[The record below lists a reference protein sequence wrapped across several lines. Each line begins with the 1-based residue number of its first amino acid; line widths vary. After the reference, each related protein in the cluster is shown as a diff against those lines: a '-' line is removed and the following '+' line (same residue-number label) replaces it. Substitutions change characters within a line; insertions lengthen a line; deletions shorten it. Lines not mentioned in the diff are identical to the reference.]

1 MFFFCL
7 HHKLCVKP
15 ERFYIVIS
23 PDSYCPQEFTGEPCL
38 TLQQYASNRRQL
50 SNAVLTLE
58 SGNHLLQDS
67 GLTFNSDNTVENFT
81 MTSKNASITWS
92 RTGTTSFF
100 QIMYTYYSQNVYIT
114 NITFTGNGG
123 YFRVSWVQEVV
134 IEYCDFWGVS
144 LSFHMITN
152 FTISRICFSDYYN
165 HNR

>member
-1 MFFFCL
+1 MSQVAIAWFMFFFCL

-67 GLTFNSDNTVENFT
+67 GLTFNSDNTVENIT

-92 RTGTTSFF
+92 RTGTT
-100 QIMYTYYSQNVYIT
+100 VYI
-114 NITFTGNGG
+114 I
-123 YFRVSWVQEVV
+123 
-134 IEYCDFWGVS
+134 
-144 LSFHMITN
+144 LSDHVHIL
-152 FTISRICFSDYYN
+152 FSKCLHY
-165 HNR
+165 